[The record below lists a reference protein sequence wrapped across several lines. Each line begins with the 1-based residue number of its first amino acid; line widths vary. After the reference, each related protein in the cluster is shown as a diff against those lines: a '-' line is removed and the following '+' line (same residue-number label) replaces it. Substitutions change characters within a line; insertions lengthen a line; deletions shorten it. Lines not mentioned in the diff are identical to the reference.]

1 MQKNVIIINGGKMD
15 GILIVNK
22 EKGITSFDVIR
33 FLRRKFNIKKIG
45 HAGTLDPLAT
55 GVLVILIGSA
65 TKLSDYAMSEKK
77 TYEATI
83 SIGEAYDTEDSTGK
97 LIEKVLVDEKLDV
110 DPVLKKILDLK
121 YQVPPMYS
129 ALKVNG
135 KKLYELARKD
145 IQIERNPKKIEIFD
159 IKRTSEILYSNN
171 IAEFKYSVTVSKG
184 TYIRS
189 LCVEIGKILGYP
201 AHMKEL
207 SRVKSGKFDIKDSY
221 TLKDIENEKYKILPN
236 AVVFDKEEICEVD
249 SNMYSKIINGVPIKK
264 EDSREIIVFTY
275 EKKLIGIYKKEKGV
289 YKAERVWN

>member
-1 MQKNVIIINGGKMD
+1 MD

-236 AVVFDKEEICEVD
+236 AVVFDKQQICEVD

-264 EDSREIIVFTY
+264 EDNREIIVFTY